1 MTIESAGRNYPS
13 PAMRER
19 VPEDEARRRV
29 RVAPP
34 VMPSPT
40 RRCRARSPLSR
51 GAGEGFI
58 GVLLV
63 LAVPLMPLPGRAAVL
78 ETPMFHNHVAKGALP
93 PITQVAPRE
102 AAVGQ
107 L

>member
-1 MTIESAGRNYPS
+1 MAIESSARNYPA

-40 RRCRARSPLSR
+40 RRCRAGSPLSR

-63 LAVPLMPLPGRAAVL
+63 LAVLLMPLPGRAALL
-78 ETPMFHNHVAKGALP
+78 ETPMFQDQVAKGALP
-93 PITQVAPRE
+93 PKIAR
-102 AAVGQ
+102 ASW
-107 L
+107 